1 MAVLE
6 RRLPDEQATTRLGG
20 DIAAALR
27 HGDAIALRGDLGA
40 GKTTLARGLIRA
52 LAGDPDLEVP
62 SPTFTLVQA
71 YDTQIPVQHFDLY
84 RLAAPDELDEL
95 GFDEALAAGVALV
108 EWPEKAGDRLP
119 ADMVVVELADA
130 GEGRVATIR
139 GPDGAVDRIGR
150 SLSIRDFLDR
160 SGWHGASRSHLVG
173 DASARSYETV
183 SLPGRPDRVL
193 MNSPGLVLGPPVR
206 DDKPYAVIARSAQSV
221 HAFVAVARLLRDA
234 GVSVPEIYAG
244 NLDQGFLLI
253 ENLGSGSFLD
263 AQGAPIRERYEA
275 AARLLAF
282 MHERNWPDRAEAAPG
297 VEHVIPPFDRD
308 AMMIEAE
315 LLIDWYLPFVTGRPA
330 SEADVEGFRDAW
342 SAAFD
347 RLAGKE
353 TSLMMRDF
361 HSPNIIWRAEREGHD
376 RLGIIDFQD
385 ALIGPAAY
393 DVASLALD
401 ARVTIPPDIEKAT
414 VDAYVTA
421 RLAASVTAR
430 LAASVAARDSASAAA
445 PFDRAAFDEAYAIMG
460 AQRNSKILGIFVRL
474 DRRDGKPVYLRHLP
488 RIRDY
493 VRRTLGHPAL
503 AEVRDFY
510 HRTGLV
516 EEPKS

>member
-6 RRLPDEQATTRLGG
+6 RRLPDEQATTRLGE
-20 DIAAALR
+20 DIAAVLR
-27 HGDAIALRGDLGA
+27 PGDAITLQGDLGA

-52 LAGDPDLEVP
+52 LAGDPGLDVP

-71 YDTQIPVQHFDLY
+71 YDTRIPLQHFDLY
-84 RLAAPDELDEL
+84 RLSSPDELDEL
-95 GFDEALAAGVALV
+95 GLDEAVTDGVVLV
-108 EWPEKAGDRLP
+108 EWPEKAGNHLP
-119 ADMVVVELADA
+119 PDVTTIELTDA
-130 GEGRVATIR
+130 GAGRIASISGPEEIVA
-139 GPDGAVDRIGR
+139 RIGR

-160 SGWHGASRSHLVG
+160 SGWWGAARSHLVG

-183 SLPGRPDRVL
+183 RLPGRPDRIL
-193 MNSPGLVLGPPVR
+193 MNAPRLVLGPPVR
-206 DDKPYAVIARSAQSV
+206 DDRPYAVIAHTAQSV
-221 HAFVAVARLLRDA
+221 HAFVAIARLLRDA
-234 GVSVPEIYAG
+234 GVSVPEILAQD
-244 NLDQGFLLI
+244 LDQGFLLI

-263 AQGAPIRERYEA
+263 PRGAPIRERYEA

-282 MHERNWPDRAEAAPG
+282 IHERTWPDRAEAAPG
-297 VEHVIPPFDRD
+297 SVHVVPPFDRD

-315 LLIDWYLPFVTGRPA
+315 LLIDWYLPFAAGRPA
-330 SEADVEGFRDAW
+330 SDADRQGFRQAW
-342 SAAFD
+342 NAAFD

-353 TSLMMRDF
+353 TSIVLRDF
-361 HSPNIIWRAEREGHD
+361 HSPNIIWRAARAGHD

-401 ARVTIPPDIEKAT
+401 ARVTIPPEIEQAT
-414 VDAYVTA
+414 VDAYVTV
-421 RLAASVTAR
+421 RLGASVTVR
-430 LAASVAARDSASAAA
+430 LGASAAA
-445 PFDRAAFDEAYAIMG
+445 DSAGHAFDRTAFEEAYAIMG

-474 DRRDGKPVYLRHLP
+474 DRRDGKPIYLRHLP

-493 VRRTLGHPAL
+493 LKRTLDHPAL
-503 AEVRDFY
+503 AEVHDFY
-510 HRTGLV
+510 RRAGLL